1 MNMVLISELL
11 LLSFVRNMESNRSP
25 LALAWEIDKRAW
37 HRVLFERAWPPRPV
51 LIGRLGKEI
60 FSQGRDMSTQQ
71 RYFLTNMNSE
81 VTRAI

>member
-1 MNMVLISELL
+1 MNMVFISELL

-25 LALAWEIDKRAW
+25 LALGWEIDKRAW

-51 LIGRLGKEI
+51 FNGRLGKEI

-71 RYFLTNMNSE
+71 RYFLTNMNLE